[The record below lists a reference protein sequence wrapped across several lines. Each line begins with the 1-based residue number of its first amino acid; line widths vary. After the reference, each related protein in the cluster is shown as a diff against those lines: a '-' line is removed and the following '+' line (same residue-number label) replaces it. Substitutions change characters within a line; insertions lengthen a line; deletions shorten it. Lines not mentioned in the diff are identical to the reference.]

1 MAKNKPVHV
10 DRYKRSKRDGD
21 GKGRKTEPV
30 KEHDRSKP
38 SK

>member
-1 MAKNKPVHV
+1 MAKKPVHV
-10 DRYKRSKRDGD
+10 DGHKRSKPDGD
-21 GKGRKTEPV
+21 GKGRKTVPV